1 MNTEMREFTSVTG
14 TTAKWKR
21 QAAELFIQYD
31 LNTLEPTLA
40 EVSEDIRYISGYRP
54 NDRIN
59 IWPVSASAS
68 GVYTASVR
76 VPQWELELFNPLK
89 QGGFSSGST
98 TLSADLIQQMLDSQ
112 PLAFKAP
119 DGNYV
124 VSVSFNGKTESLNV
138 KESELSKVRI
148 SLVPKIVIGE

>member
-1 MNTEMREFTSVTG
+1 MNTEMREFASVTG

-21 QAAELFIQYD
+21 QAAELFIRYD

-40 EVSEDIRYISGYRP
+40 EVSEDIHYISGYRP

-59 IWPVSASAS
+59 IWPASASAS

-76 VPQWELELFNPLK
+76 VPQWELELFNPLEY
-89 QGGFSSGST
+89 GGFSSGST

-112 PLAFKAP
+112 PPVFKAT
-119 DGNYV
+119 DGNYT
-124 VSVSFNGKTESLNV
+124 VSVSFDGKTESLAV
-138 KESELSKVRI
+138 KESDLGRVRI
-148 SLVPKIVIGE
+148 KLAPKIVLD